1 MPPSLL
7 IPVYLYKW
15 NDTVLTPLD
24 SMCRKSCSVTMP
36 GQVRCHMNISE
47 SIFCQP
53 SQPKQPNQPIIS
65 QPPAVQQPQPHIP
78 PVQQNPISSAPV
90 AQPQPVQ
97 PQPVAQPA
105 QPEENKPVP
114 NGNYDSRLVK
124 DVLVPDGTEF
134 APGQKF
140 TKVWLMKNIGNT
152 QWPADTKLEWVAG
165 DKLSAEPL
173 KPQEPPAPKE
183 EPKPV
188 PNPLAQQPPSFQPL
202 QPLQP
207 LQPSQPKQPN
217 QPIISHYIYF
227 KAFAS

>member
-1 MPPSLL
+1 MPSFNKLFKP
-7 IPVYLYKW
+7 IQ
-15 NDTVLTPLD
+15 PL
-24 SMCRKSCSVTMP
+24 
-36 GQVRCHMNISE
+36 
-47 SIFCQP
+47 QP

-78 PVQQNPISSAPV
+78 PVQQNPISPAPV

-165 DKLSAEPL
+165 DKLSADL
-173 KPQEPPAPKE
+173 SVTAKPA
-183 EPKPV
+183 
-188 PNPLAQQPPSFQPL
+188 
-202 QPLQP
+202 
-207 LQPSQPKQPN
+207 QPN
-217 QPIISHYIYF
+217 EEVEIAIPMEAPNRTGRYVSYYRMVLPNAKRFGNRVWVDIVVKGDTKPEQPALVVIPPVEIPRPLIVTGKQIGRAHV
-227 KAFAS
+227 